1 MPESGGTGEMEDP
14 NDGGTTTPAQTDP
27 STLPETLTIAYLGSP
42 RTEFTMSVGDEP
54 IPLTVSGG
62 SGTTISTAPAW
73 QVPTKG
79 TVCCRSRA
87 TSSRVSW

>member
-42 RTEFTMSVGDEP
+42 GRSSPCPWEMSP
-54 IPLTVSGG
+54 FP
-62 SGTTISTAPAW
+62 
-73 QVPTKG
+73 
-79 TVCCRSRA
+79 
-87 TSSRVSW
+87 